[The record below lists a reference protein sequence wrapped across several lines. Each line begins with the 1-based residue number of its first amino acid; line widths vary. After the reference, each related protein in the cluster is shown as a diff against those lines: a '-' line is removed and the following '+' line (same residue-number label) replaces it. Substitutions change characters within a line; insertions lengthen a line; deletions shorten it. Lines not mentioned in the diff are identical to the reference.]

1 MSAHAHPNTTRLTR
15 AGAGSAAPAPRPG
28 RALGAALLCV
38 LGLALLWVVAE
49 LVPAA
54 RVRDAALLQHFNALS
69 GPHVDP
75 LARRAIHLLDPGVMI
90 FWGLALVLFALAR
103 RRGREALA
111 VGVIFVAAPLSADF
125 LKPLLAHSHPN
136 AGPIQIG
143 SASWPSGHATAAMA
157 LVLCAALVAPRRL
170 RPLVAV
176 VGAAFAAAVGCALL
190 IRAWH
195 MPSDVLGGYLLAG
208 LWTALAVAWLRAAE
222 RRWPRRHLRQA
233 DTASAAGSRAA
244 APAAGRPRSQPGT
257 RAEAEG
263 RSAVLL

>member
-1 MSAHAHPNTTRLTR
+1 
-15 AGAGSAAPAPRPG
+15 
-28 RALGAALLCV
+28 
-38 LGLALLWVVAE
+38 VAE
-49 LVPAA
+49 LVPGA
-54 RVRDAALLQHFNALS
+54 RVRDAALLQHFTALS

-75 LARRAIHLLDPGVMI
+75 LARRAIHLLDPLVVL

-111 VGVIFVAAPLSADF
+111 VCVIFVAAPLSADF

-136 AGPIQIG
+136 AGPIHIG
-143 SASWPSGHATAAMA
+143 AASWPSGHATAAMA
-157 LVLCAALVAPRRL
+157 LALCAALVAPRRL
-170 RPLVAV
+170 RPLVGA

-208 LWTALAVAWLRAAE
+208 LWAAVAVTCLRAAE
-222 RRWPRRHLRQA
+222 RRWPRRHLREA
-233 DTASAAGSRAA
+233 ATFSAGGSRPTVSAAGQ
-244 APAAGRPRSQPGT
+244 GRSQPGQ